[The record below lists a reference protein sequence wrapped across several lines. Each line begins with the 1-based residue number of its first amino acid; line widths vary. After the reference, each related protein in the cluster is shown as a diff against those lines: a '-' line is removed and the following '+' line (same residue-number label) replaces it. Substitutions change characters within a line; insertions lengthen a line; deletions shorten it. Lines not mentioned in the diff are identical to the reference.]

1 MIKAYMLQNYTL
13 HHISCRFYTIIF
25 MQNGL
30 WLMTIACVQSHIVIT
45 APQKKGDIIKKGS
58 RAIMFPSTSYPQK
71 TSCPIIFFAGWVRY
85 VVPSIYKLF
94 SKAIEYFSWNNMII
108 EEKHVTL
115 RIEEKTP
122 FNDNKTT

>member
-1 MIKAYMLQNYTL
+1 
-13 HHISCRFYTIIF
+13 
-25 MQNGL
+25 
-30 WLMTIACVQSHIVIT
+30 
-45 APQKKGDIIKKGS
+45 
-58 RAIMFPSTSYPQK
+58 MFPSTSNPQK
-71 TSCPIIFFAGWVRY
+71 TLCPIIFFAGGVRY